1 MRKPSGQVALLEAEF
16 DGQLLTGPAKRRQG
30 LTNRQ
35 LVFQDRRAVR
45 ETDVLPVRVRPRR
58 IPYAARI
65 AFPPGRLYATSS
77 MRIRFILIVLCLT
90 CGLCSCA
97 RDLRVDRRIPYAR
110 PQGRTLRLDVYQARM
125 RPATPL
131 PAIVAIHGGAW
142 LHGPRAQQWW
152 YLREFARRGY
162 VVFTVDYRKLPR
174 HRFPACLHDVKSA
187 VRWMRLHADEYGV
200 DPDRIYAF
208 GASAGGHLSAFLAT
222 SVPEDGFEGSEN
234 PDASSAV
241 NAAIS
246 LYGAV
251 DLTLFDEPPESG
263 VLGRVWRWY
272 VWHFVK
278 DAARGW
284 GQEPFEFASPAAYAR
299 PCSKP
304 ILFVHGKE
312 DSFVHFRQ
320 SEFTHARLC
329 ALGVPAGLILFE
341 NRGHA
346 FDYVHWRERKQLFAS
361 MLAFLEAQGGAPV
374 GTVYSH
380 AAKALPEGMASVVDQ
395 AAGP

>member
-1 MRKPSGQVALLEAEF
+1 
-16 DGQLLTGPAKRRQG
+16 
-30 LTNRQ
+30 
-35 LVFQDRRAVR
+35 
-45 ETDVLPVRVRPRR
+45 
-58 IPYAARI
+58 
-65 AFPPGRLYATSS
+65 

-251 DLTLFDEPPESG
+251 DL
-263 VLGRVWRWY
+263 
-272 VWHFVK
+272 
-278 DAARGW
+278 
-284 GQEPFEFASPAAYAR
+284 
-299 PCSKP
+299 
-304 ILFVHGKE
+304 
-312 DSFVHFRQ
+312 
-320 SEFTHARLC
+320 
-329 ALGVPAGLILFE
+329 
-341 NRGHA
+341 
-346 FDYVHWRERKQLFAS
+346 
-361 MLAFLEAQGGAPV
+361 
-374 GTVYSH
+374 
-380 AAKALPEGMASVVDQ
+380 
-395 AAGP
+395 